1 VEGSAAVRSNCS
13 ALSLLKQGLHN
24 SIVERDWV
32 AERAGVCSAAVALG
46 AAIAA
51 AWAEDFVGHAVLA
64 AAALETAIAAA
75 RAEGFAGQMVL
86 AGNLAVSVAAGGSD
100 SSGNSQLDVVVL
112 AAPAAFHRALR
123 LSAC

>member
-1 VEGSAAVRSNCS
+1 V
-13 ALSLLKQGLHN
+13 
-24 SIVERDWV
+24 
-32 AERAGVCSAAVALG
+32 GVCSAAVALG

-64 AAALETAIAAA
+64 GAALETAIAAA
-75 RAEGFAGQMVL
+75 RAEGFVGQVVL

-112 AAPAAFHRALR
+112 AAPAAFH
-123 LSAC
+123 